1 MWPQTEEGRTH
12 RNEGVEQEAGEQGPP
27 PPLAVRGAASAHTPT
42 VPITP
47 RCTQLVSPLLPA
59 QRGQL
64 LRVPARGR
72 RHLRAR
78 RQPQRA
84 QRPQRRVVTRRTY
97 TVPVSPSEEHR
108 RLVQP
113 RVVRVG
119 GVETREQAGR
129 LYGEL
134 RAARVPRQ
142 HVAPRQPTRPGG
154 AVGGGGRG
162 CAGGGRSRRDSGG
175 RSAGKV
181 AEGNNDIVE
190 LVRRPDDVG
199 VVRQKRLREPEPPR
213 QLAHADAGSC
223 RRALRQGTRAA
234 SVR

>member
-1 MWPQTEEGRTH
+1 MWPQAEEGRTH

-42 VPITP
+42 IPITP

-108 RLVQP
+108 RLHSRRATSHLHSEGTPWLRACGCHCAPLVCGFAA
-113 RVVRVG
+113 RVVRLLDLSTG
-119 GVETREQAGR
+119 
-129 LYGEL
+129 
-134 RAARVPRQ
+134 
-142 HVAPRQPTRPGG
+142 
-154 AVGGGGRG
+154 
-162 CAGGGRSRRDSGG
+162 
-175 RSAGKV
+175 
-181 AEGNNDIVE
+181 
-190 LVRRPDDVG
+190 
-199 VVRQKRLREPEPPR
+199 
-213 QLAHADAGSC
+213 
-223 RRALRQGTRAA
+223 
-234 SVR
+234 

>member
-27 PPLAVRGAASAHTPT
+27 PPLAVRGAAPAHTPT
-42 VPITP
+42 IPITP

-84 QRPQRRVVTRRTY
+84 QRPQRRVVTRRTD

-108 RLVQP
+108 RL
-113 RVVRVG
+113 
-119 GVETREQAGR
+119 
-129 LYGEL
+129 
-134 RAARVPRQ
+134 
-142 HVAPRQPTRPGG
+142 H
-154 AVGGGGRG
+154 
-162 CAGGGRSRRDSGG
+162 SRRATRHIYIMKG
-175 RSAGKV
+175 RRV
-181 AEGNNDIVE
+181 ACLAVTV
-190 LVRRPDDVG
+190 LLSCAVSMARAVRSLDLSTG
-199 VVRQKRLREPEPPR
+199 
-213 QLAHADAGSC
+213 
-223 RRALRQGTRAA
+223 
-234 SVR
+234 